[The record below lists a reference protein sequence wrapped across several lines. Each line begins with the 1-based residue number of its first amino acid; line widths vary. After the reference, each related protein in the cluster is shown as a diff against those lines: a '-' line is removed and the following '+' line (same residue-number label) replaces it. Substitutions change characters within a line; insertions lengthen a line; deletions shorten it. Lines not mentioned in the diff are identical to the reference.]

1 MSTDFDDKV
10 MADAARLARDIAPE
24 RDLWPG
30 IEAALTRPADA
41 ARHAGDPRPG
51 RAPWYAQAAA
61 AVLLVAGSSLMTYVV
76 VDREPVT
83 VQQPAPAG
91 LVLESASFG
100 GQYELSGGYKLART
114 NVQAQMEHELR
125 KLSPEARAEVE
136 DNLAVIRGAI
146 DEINAALAQE
156 PNNVLLQDLLFKA
169 YREELA
175 VMRKVGGLTQ
185 DIMLRND
192 I

>member
-1 MSTDFDDKV
+1 MSTDFDDKL
-10 MADAARLARDIAPE
+10 MADAARLARDIAPQ

-30 IEAALTRPADA
+30 IEAAITRPADA
-41 ARHAGDPRPG
+41 ALRAGRPG
-51 RAPWYAQAAA
+51 RTPWYAQAAA
-61 AVLLVAGSSLMTYVV
+61 AVLLVAGSSLLTYVV
-76 VDREPVT
+76 VDRQTVT

-114 NVQAQMEHELR
+114 NVQAQMELELR

-136 DNLAVIRGAI
+136 ENLAVIRGAI
-146 DEINAALAQE
+146 DEINAALARE
-156 PNNVLLQDLLFKA
+156 PGNTLLQDLLFKA